1 MSGSRSPHR
10 PRRLRTLGVALAI
23 ACAPCLAAADD
34 DEPLKAGQPANPYYA
49 LDTKNL
55 FGFLEGADIGE
66 KGDRSLEF
74 ETTGS
79 FGEAQGLYRS
89 IEQEFIFENAL
100 TNSFGLELGA
110 HVLGQDIRGAS
121 ELPDFVGVNFMG
133 VSAEFRYMVM
143 HRTADVPIQVTL
155 TVQPEYNS
163 IAEAGR
169 QANDLTATFRAIAD
183 VISSDRRLYGA
194 VNLTYA
200 PDASRL
206 PGQLWN
212 DVAVLSA
219 SAALSYRLTP
229 PLMFGAEADYDR
241 AYGGL
246 VPRGFEG
253 QAFYLGPTFHYQIN
267 EKIDLSAA
275 FLAQS
280 PFGRLDF
287 DEFPRQLA
295 KLRLE
300 VDF

>member
-1 MSGSRSPHR
+1 LGAHHSR
-10 PRRLRTLGVALAI
+10 RRGLCSLGFALAI
-23 ACAPCLAAADD
+23 AAAPSIAAADD
-34 DEPLKAGQPANPYYA
+34 DESPKAGLPGNPFYA

-55 FGFLEGADIGE
+55 FGFIEGADVGE

-100 TNSFGLELGA
+100 TDSFGLELGA
-110 HVLGQDIRGAS
+110 HVLGQDIRRAS
-121 ELPDFVGVNFMG
+121 ELPDFVGINFMG
-133 VSAEFRYMVM
+133 VSAEFRYVVR

-169 QANDLTATFRAIAD
+169 QANDFGTTFRAIAD
-183 VISSDRRLYGA
+183 VISSDQRLYGA
-194 VNLTYA
+194 INLVYA

-206 PGQLWN
+206 PGQLRE
-212 DVAVLSA
+212 DTAVLST

-246 VPRGFEG
+246 APRAFEG

-275 FLAQS
+275 FLAQT
-280 PFGRLDF
+280 PVGRVDF

>member
-1 MSGSRSPHR
+1 MPRSRSPHR
-10 PRRLRTLGVALAI
+10 PRRLGTLGVALAI
-23 ACAPCLAAADD
+23 ACAPCLAAADE
-34 DEPLKAGQPANPYYA
+34 DEPPKAGQAANPYYA

-100 TNSFGLELGA
+100 TDSFGLELGA
-110 HVLGQDIRGAS
+110 HVLGQDIRGVPD
-121 ELPDFVGVNFMG
+121 LPDFVGVNFMG

-143 HRTADVPIQVTL
+143 HRTGDVPIQVTL

-163 IAEAGR
+163 IAEGGR
-169 QANDLTATFRAIAD
+169 QASDLTATFRAVAD
-183 VISSDRRLYGA
+183 FISSNRRLYGA
-194 VNLTYA
+194 VNVVYA

-206 PGQLWN
+206 PSQLWD

-275 FLAQS
+275 FLAQT
-280 PFGRLDF
+280 PVGRVDFG
-287 DEFPRQLA
+287 EFPRQLA

-300 VDF
+300 VEF

>member
-1 MSGSRSPHR
+1 MPRSRSLY
-10 PRRLRTLGVALAI
+10 RRHSLRSLSLALAL
-23 ACAPCLAAADD
+23 ACAPSLAAADD
-34 DEPLKAGQPANPYYA
+34 DGQLKAGAAAPFYA

-55 FGFLEGADIGE
+55 FGFLEGADVGE

-79 FGEAQGLYRS
+79 FGEAHGLYRS

-100 TNSFGLELGA
+100 TDSFGLELGA

-121 ELPDFVGVNFMG
+121 ELPNFVGVNFMG
-133 VSAEFRYMVM
+133 VSAEFRYVVW
-143 HRTADVPIQVTL
+143 HRTTDVPIQITL
-155 TVQPEYNS
+155 TAQPEYNS
-163 IAEAGR
+163 IAEAGQ
-169 QANDLTATFRAIAD
+169 QASDVNVSFRAIAD
-183 VISSDRRLYGA
+183 AISSDRRLYGA
-194 VNLTYA
+194 VNLVYA

-206 PGQLWN
+206 PGQLRE
-212 DVAVLSA
+212 DTAVLSA
-219 SAALSYRLTP
+219 STALSYRLTP

-275 FLAQS
+275 FLAQT
-280 PFGRLDF
+280 PFGRVDF
-287 DEFPRQLA
+287 EEFPRQLA

>member
-1 MSGSRSPHR
+1 MPGLGG
-10 PRRLRTLGVALAI
+10 PRRRRGFRRLGVTLAI
-23 ACAPCLAAADD
+23 VSASSFAAADD
-34 DEPLKAGQPANPYYA
+34 DQSPKAGQPNSPFYT

-55 FGFLEGADIGE
+55 FGFLEGADVGE

-79 FGEAQGLYRS
+79 FGREQGVHNS
-89 IEQEFIFENAL
+89 IEQEFIFESTL
-100 TNSFGLELGA
+100 TDSLGLELGA
-110 HVLGQDIRGAS
+110 HMLGQDIRRVPD
-121 ELPDFVGVNFMG
+121 LPDFAGVNFMG
-133 VSAEFRYMVM
+133 VSAEFRYVVM
-143 HRTADVPIQVTL
+143 HRSANVPIQVTL

-169 QANDLTATFRAIAD
+169 QANDFTATFRGIAD

-194 VNLTYA
+194 VNLVYA

-206 PGQLWN
+206 PGKSRE
-212 DVAVLSA
+212 DTAVLAA
-219 SAALSYRLTP
+219 STALSYRLTP
-229 PLMFGAEADYDR
+229 PLMFGAEAEYDR

-246 VPRGFEG
+246 VPRGFQG

-275 FLAQS
+275 FLAQA
-280 PFGRLDF
+280 PAGRVDF
-287 DEFPRQLA
+287 VEFPRQLA

-300 VDF
+300 VEF